1 MEHGEDGV
9 NTASVLKDVEVEPR
23 ADTECA
29 REVTGVQVQVQ
40 SHGAVTLR
48 TVVVVNM
55 LELYN
60 CNLI

>member
-1 MEHGEDGV
+1 MEHGDDGV
-9 NTASVLKDVEVEPR
+9 PMVSVLNDAEVESR

-48 TVVVVNM
+48 AVVVVN
-55 LELYN
+55 
-60 CNLI
+60 I